1 MTTPT
6 PATRDEP
13 VGSVSEEAP
22 ERNEQPM
29 SSSSTWGENAV
40 PLRDV
45 AEQAKEREREA
56 RLRLVTGRRRL

>member
-6 PATRDEP
+6 STTRAEQ
-13 VGSVSEEAP
+13 VGSVSEETP
-22 ERNEQPM
+22 KSSDQPP
-29 SSSSTWGENAV
+29 SSSTWGENAV

-45 AEQAKEREREA
+45 AEQTEEREREA